1 MLQRARFRL
10 AYPRCSLI
18 VQGILLRTS
27 LDRSTIVR
35 LVTRAPFPDTT
46 VANDKRAHV
55 HLSTYGKLV
64 TPRRTEQDR
73 IRLGSVLFLQCEASY
88 LELFKDMKEDESFW
102 LDGILSSDGNYVL
115 AERSCGIPGTLAT
128 IERSR
133 GDLLHAQQTVEV
145 YTKVLK
151 VYQGMCDRCTVQEQ
165 KDCCEVLTYKH
176 DCVVSKTYQ

>member
-1 MLQRARFRL
+1 
-10 AYPRCSLI
+10 
-18 VQGILLRTS
+18 
-27 LDRSTIVR
+27 
-35 LVTRAPFPDTT
+35 
-46 VANDKRAHV
+46 
-55 HLSTYGKLV
+55 
-64 TPRRTEQDR
+64 
-73 IRLGSVLFLQCEASY
+73 
-88 LELFKDMKEDESFW
+88 MKEHESFW
-102 LDGILSSDGNYVL
+102 LDGMLSSDGNYVL
-115 AERSCGIPGTLAT
+115 AARSCGILGTLAT